1 MSKVNE
7 SIRNVAIIAHVDHG
21 KTTLV
26 DGLLKQT
33 GTFEAHEEMGER
45 ILDSHDLERE
55 RGITIFSKNCAIRY
69 KDVKINLV
77 DTPGHADF
85 GGEVERVLGMVDGVL
100 LLVDAFEGPMP
111 QTIFVLRK
119 ALKLNLKTIL
129 VINKIDRLNCDP
141 QDVLNRVYDL
151 FIDLGAS
158 EELIEFPVVYASA
171 RDGYAENE
179 LANVPG
185 KRGFIPLLDAILESV
200 PPPKADI
207 ESPLS
212 MQVTAVQHDDY
223 IKKLAVGRIRTG
235 RLRVGEA
242 VAVIDRDGKQR
253 TGKIAILFSFVGL
266 GRVKVQEADA
276 GDIVA
281 VAGLDKVKV
290 GETITDPDH
299 PTRLPIIEVEPPTL
313 SLKFGPCTSPFAGR
327 EGDRVTS
334 RQIRERLYFEA
345 ENDLAL
351 KVQNTEQAEV
361 LNVSGRGELHLSIL
375 IETMRREGY
384 EMAVGKPT
392 VILREIDGK
401 THEPYE
407 FLVVDV
413 PDEFA
418 GAVIERL
425 GRRKGIMIK
434 LASTGSSVHKRLEF
448 EIATRGTLG
457 LRSELMT
464 ETKGS
469 AIMTHSFLEYRP
481 FNSELRNGRQVGA
494 LVAKGAGRSSGYAIF
509 TLQARG
515 VMFISPQLDVFEGMI
530 VGECAKEQDL
540 DINVCKGKNLTNVRT
555 SSADEKLFL
564 TPPRSMSLEQCLEF
578 INDDELLEVT
588 PKSLR
593 LRKKILDPARRRV
606 VNRAVSKA

>member
-1 MSKVNE
+1 
-7 SIRNVAIIAHVDHG
+7 
-21 KTTLV
+21 
-26 DGLLKQT
+26 
-33 GTFEAHEEMGER
+33 
-45 ILDSHDLERE
+45 
-55 RGITIFSKNCAIRY
+55 
-69 KDVKINLV
+69 
-77 DTPGHADF
+77 
-85 GGEVERVLGMVDGVL
+85 
-100 LLVDAFEGPMP
+100 
-111 QTIFVLRK
+111 
-119 ALKLNLKTIL
+119 
-129 VINKIDRLNCDP
+129 
-141 QDVLNRVYDL
+141 
-151 FIDLGAS
+151 
-158 EELIEFPVVYASA
+158 
-171 RDGYAENE
+171 
-179 LANVPG
+179 
-185 KRGFIPLLDAILESV
+185 
-200 PPPKADI
+200 
-207 ESPLS
+207 